1 LSSPTP
7 VQSAIVKVHRYLGLC
22 LAFFLIIIAGTGSVI
37 AFYDDLERTFNA
49 RMRVVAPQP
58 EGWTLNDALL
68 IRERLE
74 REDPRSHVFSLQF
87 PQRPDESLFSRV
99 MPALDPQTGEP
110 YAIDYDQVFVNP
122 YTGERLG
129 QRIIGA
135 ATLRPEGIPSFLYYL
150 HYALIFPLGLG
161 IVLIGLLGLVW
172 AFEAMTGAYLTLPPK
187 VKPAKS
193 GKPPR
198 PFLKRWST
206 SWKVSR
212 GTNANRQLL
221 DLHRASGLWL
231 WPLLLTFAVTGY
243 ALNQG
248 GPFAGFVKSFA
259 DYEHFQERPPVP
271 PLARPLVNPP
281 IDWFEAAELGQ
292 RYFAQQA
299 AAHGFTPGKPAALEY
314 RRDLGVYFFLM
325 HTSRDLL
332 DGQGN
337 PTETDSPATAAT
349 MAIDARSGQML
360 GLQLPTG
367 QRAGNTV
374 TSWLV
379 ALHVTAIGG
388 RPWQIAVSVFGLLV
402 VTLSATGVLLWWRR
416 RKVRLPRP
424 APTPAASGG
433 SGRAIPAKTR
443 FRPITRIDY

>member
-1 LSSPTP
+1 MSSPTP
-7 VQSAIVKVHRYLGLC
+7 VQSVIVKVHRYLGLS

-37 AFYDDLERTFNA
+37 AFYDELERTFNA

-58 EGWTLNDALL
+58 EGWTIHDALV

-74 REDPRSHVFSLQF
+74 GEDPRSHVFSLQF
-87 PQRPDESLFSRV
+87 PQRRDESLFSRV
-99 MPALDPQTGEP
+99 MPAIDPQTGETH
-110 YAIDYDQVFVNP
+110 AIDYDEVFANP

-129 QRIIGA
+129 ERIIGA
-135 ATLRPEGIPSFLYYL
+135 ATLRPEGVPSFLYYL

-172 AFEAMTGAYLTLPPK
+172 AFEGITGAYLTLPTK
-187 VKPAKS
+187 AKPGKS
-193 GKPPR
+193 GKKPR

-206 SWKVSR
+206 AWKVSR
-212 GTNANRQLL
+212 GTNTNRQVL
-221 DLHRASGLWL
+221 DLHRSSGLWL
-231 WPLLLTFAVTGY
+231 WPLLMIFAVTGY

-248 GPFAGFVKSFA
+248 GPYADFVKTFAG
-259 DYEHFQERPPVP
+259 YEHYQERPPAP
-271 PLARPLVNPP
+271 PLAQPLINPP
-281 IDWFEAAELGQ
+281 VGWFEAADLGQ

-299 AAHGFTPGKPAALEY
+299 AAQGFTPGKPAALEY

-332 DGQGN
+332 DEQGN

-349 MAIDARSGQML
+349 MTIDARTGRML

-388 RPWQIAVSVFGLLV
+388 RLWQIAVSAFGLVV
-402 VTLSATGVLLWWRR
+402 VTISVTGVLLWWRR
-416 RKVRLPRP
+416 RSSRQPRP
-424 APTPAASGG
+424 IATRVASSRTNRSDPGQ
-433 SGRAIPAKTR
+433 SQ
-443 FRPITRIDY
+443 FHPITRINY

>member
-1 LSSPTP
+1 MSSPTP
-7 VQSAIVKVHRYLGLC
+7 VQSVIVKVHRYLGLS

-37 AFYDDLERTFNA
+37 AFYDELERTFNA

-58 EGWTLNDALL
+58 EGWTLHDALV
-68 IRERLE
+68 IREKLE

-99 MPALDPQTGEP
+99 MPAIDPQTGEP
-110 YAIDYDQVFVNP
+110 HAIDYGEVFANP

-172 AFEAMTGAYLTLPPK
+172 AFEGLTGAYLTLPPK
-187 VKPAKS
+187 VKPGKS
-193 GKPPR
+193 GNKPR

-206 SWKVSR
+206 AWKVSR
-212 GTNANRQLL
+212 GANSNRQVL

-231 WPLLLTFAVTGY
+231 WPLLMIFAVTGY

-248 GPFAGFVKSFA
+248 GPFADFVNTFA
-259 DYEHFQERPPVP
+259 DYEHYQERPPVP
-271 PLARPLVNPP
+271 PLAQPLINPP
-281 IDWFEAAELGQ
+281 VDWFEAADLGQ

-349 MAIDARSGQML
+349 MAIDARTGRML
-360 GLQLPTG
+360 GFQLPTG

-388 RPWQIAVSVFGLLV
+388 RPWQIAVSAFGLVV

-416 RKVRLPRP
+416 RKARQPRQAAPRTTSSGAGRSDPGQARLN
-424 APTPAASGG
+424 
-433 SGRAIPAKTR
+433 
-443 FRPITRIDY
+443 PIARINY